1 MHEHETFFEVHT
13 VFLFIAHV
21 RGTEVIAQKTFTLT
35 QDALDLSFE
44 GHGFKL
50 HVPEGSLPEEV
61 SETQLNVRISLSGQF
76 QLPSNCELVSAVY
89 LVSSSNK
96 LMKSVTVGIQ
106 HCAALSSDKQCS
118 QLTFIHGE
126 CTQEELPYKFKEQEG
141 GVFSLNS
148 SYGSISVSNFS
159 WIGIVRRL
167 VQIVRGFQA
176 IGSEQGQQ
184 AHNKQEGKGEEQQ
197 QTQLSESSLH
207 IEEACQTDQE
217 EEGEVVVQYCARLYT
232 QKLQVNE
239 WKVDFVVT
247 IKGPR
252 NLLKCE

>member
-1 MHEHETFFEVHT
+1 MHEHETFFEVHA
-13 VFLFIAHV
+13 VFLFTAHV

-44 GHGFKL
+44 GYGFKL

-61 SETQLNVRISLSGQF
+61 SKTQLNVRVSLSGQF
-76 QLPSNCELVSAVY
+76 QLPSNCELASAVY

-167 VQIVRGFQA
+167 VQILRGFQA

-184 AHNKQEGKGEEQQ
+184 AHNKQEGKGEEQ

-247 IKGPR
+247 R
-252 NLLKCE
+252 DLESCSSVSN